1 MPARIALYA
10 GSFDP
15 PTVGHVDLVRRALD
29 LFDHVWV
36 CVGRNPAKQGMFP
49 VEDRLAM
56 FREALGDPGAV
67 SWSVFEGLVVEEA
80 RRRGATV
87 LLRGFRGPADL
98 ELEGR
103 NALGNRDL
111 SGIETL
117 FLVSDP
123 RWAHVSSSL
132 VREIATLGGDVS
144 RYVPESVGRRLAARR

>member
-1 MPARIALYA
+1 VRIALYA

-15 PTVGHVDLVRRALD
+15 PTVGHVDLVQRGLT
-29 LFDHVWV
+29 LFDRVWV
-36 CVGRNPAKQGMFP
+36 SVGHNPAKQGMFTP
-49 VEDRLAM
+49 DERLAM
-56 FREALGDPGAV
+56 FREAIGDHPEVG
-67 SWSVFEGLVVEEA
+67 WSSFSGLVVDEA
-80 RRRGATV
+80 RRLGATV

-132 VREIATLGGDVS
+132 VREIAKLGGDVS
-144 RYVPESVGRRLAARR
+144 RYVPAAVQARLSSR